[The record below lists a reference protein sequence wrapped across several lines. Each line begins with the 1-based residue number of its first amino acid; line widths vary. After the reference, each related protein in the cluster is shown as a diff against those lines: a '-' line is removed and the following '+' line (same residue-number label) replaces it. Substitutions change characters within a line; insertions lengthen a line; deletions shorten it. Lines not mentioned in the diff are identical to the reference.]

1 MKLFPTDV
9 YLLGLKGGAECIT
22 LFILQSMKLI
32 LFLLMCLFCSVF
44 SYAQRGKILQASSYY
59 TSGKLD
65 QAKKLVDEGMAHEAC
80 ADYSKGYFMKG
91 IIYQAIH
98 ESLSADYRKLD
109 KNALEVAW
117 ESYKQLL
124 RLDKKRKYDRRL
136 EVYFKNLVIDYTD
149 LGVERYNEGKYEEAL
164 LAFQRVLEL
173 DTSRVITKGKS
184 SRVDTL
190 MVFNAAISA
199 QKAGD
204 WGVSERYYKEAL
216 KYDYKPE
223 RCYAMLGYVLMRQE
237 KTDEAVECLKR
248 GYDLFP
254 HNSYMLTELI
264 NYYLESDSPEK
275 ADDYLNAAIKADSGN
290 FLYYRTKGIL
300 YEKLS
305 QPGWAL
311 NAYQKALELNPEDF
325 IAQYNVANI
334 KLAEVIRFRRKVQ
347 SVVDVNLYK
356 KEMEKL
362 YRGYKEVIP
371 YFERALELNPE
382 DRNSMLILRGLYF
395 NLRNEDGQYQRLYEE
410 MKAKVEQTE

>member
-1 MKLFPTDV
+1 
-9 YLLGLKGGAECIT
+9 
-22 LFILQSMKLI
+22 MKLI
-32 LFLLMCLFCSVF
+32 LFLLICLSCSVF
-44 SYAQRGKILQASSYY
+44 TYAQKGKILQASSYY

-65 QAKKLVDEGMAHEAC
+65 QAKKLVDEGMKHEAC
-80 ADYSKGYFMKG
+80 VNYSKGYFMKG
-91 IIYQAIH
+91 VIYQAIH
-98 ESLSADYRKLD
+98 ESLSEDYRKLD

-117 ESYKQLL
+117 EAYKQLL

-136 EVYFKNLVIDYTD
+136 EVYFKNLIIDYTD
-149 LGVERYNEGKYEEAL
+149 QGVKRYKEGKYKEAL
-164 LAFQRVLEL
+164 LAFQRVLEV
-173 DTSRVITKGKS
+173 DS
-184 SRVDTL
+184 SRVMARGKNNKVDTL
-190 MVFNAAISA
+190 IIFNAAISA
-199 QKAGD
+199 QKVGD
-204 WGVSERYYKEAL
+204 WATSEHYYKQAL

-223 RCYAMLGYVLMRQE
+223 RCYAMLGYVLMKQE
-237 KTDEAVECLKR
+237 KTDEAVEYLER
-248 GYDLFP
+248 GYHLFP

-275 ADDYLNAAIKADSGN
+275 ADDYLNAAIKADSEN

-325 IAQYNVANI
+325 ISQYNVANI
-334 KLAEVIRFRRKVQ
+334 KLTEVIRFRRKVL
-347 SVVDVNLYK
+347 SVVDVNRYK

-362 YRGYKEVIP
+362 YQGYKKVIP

-395 NLRNEDGQYQRLYEE
+395 HLRNEGEQYQQLYEQ
-410 MKAKVEQTE
+410 MKAKTEQVE

>member
-1 MKLFPTDV
+1 
-9 YLLGLKGGAECIT
+9 
-22 LFILQSMKLI
+22 MKLI
-32 LFLLMCLFCSVF
+32 LFLLICLSCSVF
-44 SYAQRGKILQASSYY
+44 TYAQKGKILQASSYY

-65 QAKKLVDEGMAHEAC
+65 QAKKLVDEGMKHEAC
-80 ADYSKGYFMKG
+80 ANYSKGYFIKG
-91 IIYQAIH
+91 VIYQAIH

-117 ESYKQLL
+117 EAYKQLL

-136 EVYFKNLVIDYTD
+136 EVYFKNLIIDYTD
-149 LGVERYNEGKYEEAL
+149 RGMERYKEGKYKEAL
-164 LAFQRVLEL
+164 LAFQRVLEV
-173 DTSRVITKGKS
+173 DSSRVISRGKDNK
-184 SRVDTL
+184 VDTL
-190 MVFNAAISA
+190 ILFNAAISA

-204 WGVSERYYKEAL
+204 WATSEHYYKQAL

-223 RCYAMLGYVLMRQE
+223 RCYAMLGYVLMKQE
-237 KTDEAVECLKR
+237 KTEEAVEYLER
-248 GYDLFP
+248 GYHLFP

-275 ADDYLNAAIKADSGN
+275 ADDYLNAAIKADPEN

-311 NAYQKALELNPEDF
+311 NAYQKALELHPEDF
-325 IAQYNVANI
+325 ISQYNMANI
-334 KLAEVIRFRRKVQ
+334 KLMEVIRFRRKVLG
-347 SVVDVNLYK
+347 VVDVNRYK

-362 YRGYKEVIP
+362 YQGYKDVVP
-371 YFERALELNPE
+371 YFERALELNPK

-395 NLRNEDGQYQRLYEE
+395 HLRNEGEQYQRLYEE
-410 MKAKVEQTE
+410 MKAKAEQME